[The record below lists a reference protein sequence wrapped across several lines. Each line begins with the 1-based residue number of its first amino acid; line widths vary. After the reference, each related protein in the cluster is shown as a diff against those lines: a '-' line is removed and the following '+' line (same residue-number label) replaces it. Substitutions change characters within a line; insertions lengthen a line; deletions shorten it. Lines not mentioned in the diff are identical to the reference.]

1 MANEHREMPGSGVA
15 YWESVKKSDKGPDYK
30 GFVTLEMDYKA
41 GEKLKMAFWLKHTSN
56 GNTLLSIK
64 EDNYFKRQQAEKD
77 APREVQ
83 PRPQPGRLQPPKR
96 GAVIDDDDV
105 PF

>member
-15 YWESVKKSDKGPDYK
+15 FWETVKKSDKGPDYK

-41 GEKLKMAFWLKHTSN
+41 GEKLKMAFWLKNTSN
-56 GNTLLSIK
+56 GNTLLAIK
-64 EDNYFKRQQAEKD
+64 EDNYSKRMNAEKNQ
-77 APREVQ
+77 PREVQ
-83 PRPQPGRLQPPKR
+83 PRTQPVRVQPQRKN
-96 GAVIDDDDV
+96 ISMDDDEV